1 MIPELRRRL
10 ALESIEQFEFFR
22 SVQWLDQVDST
33 NRHLDRQIKA
43 GQVLLPCIAVAD
55 EQSAGVGQGAN
66 RWFSPQGCLMF
77 SMAIEHTMLDPANT
91 PDRLAMLPL
100 RVGLALAQSLEPL
113 VRSQPKVKWPNDVV
127 VEDRKI
133 SGILIESQ
141 TVGSQTVGSQTVGSQ
156 TVGSMG
162 YAIIGIGINCTVE
175 FDQAPEEVRRHA
187 VSLHQVLANRD
198 QEQASCES
206 VLLGFLRSWFDLQ
219 EICASEPDWIER
231 NWPAWDW
238 LADRE
243 IQVQQP
249 TKTWHGRADG
259 IGSDGSLRLID
270 SQAIRHTILSG
281 TVRVLE

>member
-10 ALESIEQFEFFR
+10 ALESIEQFEFFK

-55 EQSAGVGQGAN
+55 EQSAGVGRGAN

-133 SGILIESQ
+133 SGILIE
-141 TVGSQTVGSQTVGSQ
+141 SQTVGSQTVGSQ

>member
-55 EQSAGVGQGAN
+55 EQSAGVGRGSN

-91 PDRLAMLPL
+91 PQRLAMLPL

-113 VRSQPKVKWPNDVV
+113 VRSQPKVKWPNDVL

-133 SGILIESQ
+133 SGILIE
-141 TVGSQTVGSQTVGSQ
+141 SQTVGSQ

-187 VSLHQVLANRD
+187 VSLHQVLANRE

>member
-10 ALESIEQFEFFR
+10 ALECLGQLGFFR
-22 SVQWLDQVDST
+22 SIQWFDQVDST
-33 NRHLDRQIKA
+33 NRHLDRQIQA
-43 GQVLLPCIAVAD
+43 AQVPLPSIAVAD
-55 EQSAGVGQGAN
+55 EQSAGVGRGAN
-66 RWFSPQGCLMF
+66 RWFSSQGCLMF
-77 SMAIEHTMLDPANT
+77 SMAIEHTMLDPAKNT
-91 PDRLAMLPL
+91 QRFAMLPL
-100 RVGLALAQSLEPL
+100 QVGLAVAQSLEPL
-113 VRSQPKVKWPNDVV
+113 VRTQPKVKWPNDVF

-133 SGILIESQ
+133 SGILIESHR
-141 TVGSQTVGSQTVGSQ
+141 
-156 TVGSMG
+156 VGSMG
-162 YAIIGIGINCTVE
+162 YAIIGIGINCKVD

-187 VSLHQVLANRD
+187 VSLHQVLANRS
-198 QEQASCES
+198 QEAASCES
-206 VLLGFLRSWFDLQ
+206 VLLGFLKSWLELQ
-219 EICASEPDWIER
+219 EVCASQPDWIER

-249 TKTWHGRADG
+249 TRTWHGRADG

>member
-55 EQSAGVGQGAN
+55 EQSAGVGRGAN

-91 PDRLAMLPL
+91 PQRLAMLPL

-113 VRSQPKVKWPNDVV
+113 VRSQPKVKWPNDVL

-133 SGILIESQ
+133 SGILIE
-141 TVGSQTVGSQTVGSQ
+141 SQ

-187 VSLHQVLANRD
+187 VSLHQVLANRE

>member
-43 GQVLLPCIAVAD
+43 GQVPLPCIAVAD
-55 EQSAGVGQGAN
+55 EQSAGVGRGSN

-91 PDRLAMLPL
+91 PQRLAMLPL

-113 VRSQPKVKWPNDVV
+113 VRSQPKVKWPNDVL

-141 TVGSQTVGSQTVGSQ
+141 TVGSQTVGSI
-156 TVGSMG
+156 G

-219 EICASEPDWIER
+219 EVCASEPDWIER

-249 TKTWHGRADG
+249 SRTWHGRADG

>member
-1 MIPELRRRL
+1 MIPDLRRRL

-43 GQVLLPCIAVAD
+43 GQVPLPCIAVAD
-55 EQSAGVGQGAN
+55 EQSAGVGRGAN

-91 PDRLAMLPL
+91 PQRLAMLPL

-113 VRSQPKVKWPNDVV
+113 VRSQPKVKWPNDVL

-133 SGILIESQ
+133 SGILIE
-141 TVGSQTVGSQTVGSQ
+141 SQ

-187 VSLHQVLANRD
+187 VSLHQVLANRE

-219 EICASEPDWIER
+219 EVCASEPDWIER

>member
-1 MIPELRRRL
+1 MIPELRRRS

-43 GQVLLPCIAVAD
+43 GQVTLPCIAVAD
-55 EQSAGVGQGAN
+55 EQSAGVGRGAN

-91 PDRLAMLPL
+91 PQRLAMLPL

-113 VRSQPKVKWPNDVV
+113 VRSQPKVKWPNDVL

-141 TVGSQTVGSQTVGSQ
+141 TVGSQTVGSI
-156 TVGSMG
+156 G

-219 EICASEPDWIER
+219 EVCASEPDWIER

-249 TKTWHGRADG
+249 TRTWYGRADG

>member
-10 ALESIEQFEFFR
+10 ALESIEQFEFFK

-55 EQSAGVGQGAN
+55 EQSAGVGRGSN

-141 TVGSQTVGSQTVGSQ
+141 TVGSQTVGSQTVGS
-156 TVGSMG
+156 MG

-219 EICASEPDWIER
+219 EVCASEPDWIER

>member
-1 MIPELRRRL
+1 MIPDLRRRL

-55 EQSAGVGQGAN
+55 EQSAGVGRGAN

-91 PDRLAMLPL
+91 PQRLAMLPL

-141 TVGSQTVGSQTVGSQ
+141 TVGSQTVGS
-156 TVGSMG
+156 MG

-187 VSLHQVLANRD
+187 VSLHQVLANRE

>member
-1 MIPELRRRL
+1 
-10 ALESIEQFEFFR
+10 
-22 SVQWLDQVDST
+22 
-33 NRHLDRQIKA
+33 
-43 GQVLLPCIAVAD
+43 
-55 EQSAGVGQGAN
+55 
-66 RWFSPQGCLMF
+66 MF

-113 VRSQPKVKWPNDVV
+113 VRSQPKVKWPNDVL

-133 SGILIESQ
+133 SGILIE
-141 TVGSQTVGSQTVGSQ
+141 SQTVGSQTVGSQ

>member
-55 EQSAGVGQGAN
+55 EQSAGVGRGSN

-91 PDRLAMLPL
+91 PQRLAMLPL

-133 SGILIESQ
+133 SGILIE
-141 TVGSQTVGSQTVGSQ
+141 SQTVGSQ

>member
-55 EQSAGVGQGAN
+55 EQSAGVGRGAN

-238 LADRE
+238 LAD
-243 IQVQQP
+243 
-249 TKTWHGRADG
+249 
-259 IGSDGSLRLID
+259 
-270 SQAIRHTILSG
+270 
-281 TVRVLE
+281 

>member
-55 EQSAGVGQGAN
+55 EQSAGVGRGAN

-133 SGILIESQ
+133 SGILIE
-141 TVGSQTVGSQTVGSQ
+141 SQTVGSQTVGSQ

-249 TKTWHGRADG
+249 SRTWHGRADG

>member
-10 ALESIEQFEFFR
+10 ALESIEQFEFFK

-55 EQSAGVGQGAN
+55 EQSAGVGRGSN

-141 TVGSQTVGSQTVGSQ
+141 TVGSQTVGS
-156 TVGSMG
+156 MG

-187 VSLHQVLANRD
+187 VSLHQVLANRE

>member
-1 MIPELRRRL
+1 
-10 ALESIEQFEFFR
+10 
-22 SVQWLDQVDST
+22 
-33 NRHLDRQIKA
+33 
-43 GQVLLPCIAVAD
+43 
-55 EQSAGVGQGAN
+55 
-66 RWFSPQGCLMF
+66 MF

-91 PDRLAMLPL
+91 PQRLAMLPL

-113 VRSQPKVKWPNDVV
+113 VRSQPKVKWPNDVL

-141 TVGSQTVGSQTVGSQ
+141 TVGSQKDGSQKDSPI
-156 TVGSMG
+156 G

-219 EICASEPDWIER
+219 EVCASEPDWIER

-249 TKTWHGRADG
+249 SRTWHGRADG

>member
-43 GQVLLPCIAVAD
+43 GQVPLPCIAVAD
-55 EQSAGVGQGAN
+55 EQSAGVGRGAN

-91 PDRLAMLPL
+91 PQRLAMLPL

-113 VRSQPKVKWPNDVV
+113 VRSQPKVKWPNDVL

-141 TVGSQTVGSQTVGSQ
+141 TVGSQTVGSI
-156 TVGSMG
+156 G

-219 EICASEPDWIER
+219 EVCASEPDWIER

-249 TKTWHGRADG
+249 TRTWYGRADG

>member
-55 EQSAGVGQGAN
+55 EQSAGVGRGAN

-91 PDRLAMLPL
+91 PQRLAMLPL

-141 TVGSQTVGSQTVGSQ
+141 TVGSQTVGS
-156 TVGSMG
+156 MG

-187 VSLHQVLANRD
+187 VSLHQVLANRE

-219 EICASEPDWIER
+219 EVCASEPDWIER

>member
-1 MIPELRRRL
+1 MIPDLRRRL

-43 GQVLLPCIAVAD
+43 GQVPLPCIAVAD
-55 EQSAGVGQGAN
+55 EQSAGVGRGSN

-91 PDRLAMLPL
+91 PQRLAMLPL

-113 VRSQPKVKWPNDVV
+113 VRSQPKVKWPNDVL

-141 TVGSQTVGSQTVGSQ
+141 TVGSQKDGSI
-156 TVGSMG
+156 G

-175 FDQAPEEVRRHA
+175 FDQAPEDVRRHA

-219 EICASEPDWIER
+219 EVCASEPDWIER

-249 TKTWHGRADG
+249 SRTWHGRADG

>member
-43 GQVLLPCIAVAD
+43 GQVPLPCIAVAD
-55 EQSAGVGQGAN
+55 EQSAGVGRGAN
-66 RWFSPQGCLMF
+66 RWYSPQGCLMF
-77 SMAIEHTMLDPANT
+77 SMAIEHSLLDPANT
-91 PDRLAMLPL
+91 PQRLAMLPL

-113 VRSQPKVKWPNDVV
+113 VRSQPKVKWPNDVL

-141 TVGSQTVGSQTVGSQ
+141 TVGSQTVGL
-156 TVGSMG
+156 MG

-187 VSLHQVLANRD
+187 VSLHQVLADRAR
-198 QEQASCES
+198 EQVSCES

-219 EICASEPDWIER
+219 EVCASEPDWIER
-231 NWPAWDW
+231 HWPAWDW

-249 TKTWHGRADG
+249 SRTWHGRADG

>member
-55 EQSAGVGQGAN
+55 EQSAGVGRGAN

-91 PDRLAMLPL
+91 PQRLAMLPL

-113 VRSQPKVKWPNDVV
+113 VRSQPKVKWPNDVL

-133 SGILIESQ
+133 SGILIE
-141 TVGSQTVGSQTVGSQ
+141 SQTVGSQ

-187 VSLHQVLANRD
+187 VSLHQVLANRE

>member
-55 EQSAGVGQGAN
+55 EQSAGVGRGAN

-91 PDRLAMLPL
+91 PQRLAMLPL

-141 TVGSQTVGSQTVGSQ
+141 TVGSQTVGSQTVGS
-156 TVGSMG
+156 MG

-187 VSLHQVLANRD
+187 VSLHQVLANRE